1 MILIMT
7 SDLDKRIASVKS
19 LLKGLNSASNLWA
32 YTYWS
37 SVYNELTKERSI
49 NKEYGGPKGPEPTRF
64 GTWEHKGREIDF

>member
-37 SVYNELTKERSI
+37 SVYNELTKERCI
-49 NKEYGGPKGPEPTRF
+49 NKE
-64 GTWEHKGREIDF
+64 